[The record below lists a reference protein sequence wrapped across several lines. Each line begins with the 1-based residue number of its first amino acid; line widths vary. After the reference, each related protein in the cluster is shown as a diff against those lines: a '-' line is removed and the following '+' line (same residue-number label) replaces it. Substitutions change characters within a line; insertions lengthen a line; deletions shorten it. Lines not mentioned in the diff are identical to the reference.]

1 MQHDLN
7 LNQLKKLWHG
17 TPQAYLIGFILS
29 LLLTLASFSLVHFDV
44 ISGYALM
51 GLLALLAVIQAI
63 VQLLFFLHIGQEGPP
78 KWDKLIFYFM
88 VLVIL
93 IIVIGSLWI
102 MYDLDARVMPGMG
115 HKHD

>member
-17 TPQAYLIGFILS
+17 TTQAYLIGFILS
-29 LLLTLASFSLVHFDV
+29 LLLTLASFSLVHFGV
-44 ISGYALM
+44 ISGYALV
-51 GLLALLAVIQAI
+51 GALSALAIIQAI

-88 VLVIL
+88 VLVLL
-93 IIVIGSLWI
+93 IIVLGSLWI
-102 MYDLDARVMPGMG
+102 MYDLDTRVMAGME
-115 HKHD
+115 HMHD